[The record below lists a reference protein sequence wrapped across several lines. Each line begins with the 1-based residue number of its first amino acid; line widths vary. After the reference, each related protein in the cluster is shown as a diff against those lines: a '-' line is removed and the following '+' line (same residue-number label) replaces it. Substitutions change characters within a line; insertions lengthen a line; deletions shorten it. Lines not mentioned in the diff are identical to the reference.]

1 MASAILGTKV
11 GMTRLFDD
19 EGKNIPVT
27 VIQAG
32 PCFVSQLKTSE
43 TDGYEAI
50 QIAFGDIKGRNSTF
64 PLIGHDA
71 KAGLSP
77 KRTHR
82 EVRLA
87 EGEAAEY
94 ELGQEIN
101 VEAFE
106 SVKFVDVI
114 GTSKGKGFQG
124 PMKRHG
130 FAGQEAS
137 HGVERKH
144 RSPGSIGGRSSNLGT
159 GKPKKGIRMGG
170 RMGGERVTVRSVQV
184 VGIDKEKGLLLV
196 KGPVPGAN
204 SGLLVVREAVRL
216 YKDKARIAKAS

>member
-71 KAGLSP
+71 KAGLGP

-94 ELGQEIN
+94 ELGQEIS
-101 VEAFE
+101 VEVFE